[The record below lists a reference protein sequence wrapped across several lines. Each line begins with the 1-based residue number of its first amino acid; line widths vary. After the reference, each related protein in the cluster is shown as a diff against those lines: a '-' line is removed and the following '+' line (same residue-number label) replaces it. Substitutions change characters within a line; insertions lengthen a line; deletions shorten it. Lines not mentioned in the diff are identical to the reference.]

1 MKVSISKRLGRAP
14 AIVSTSEYGHSANME
29 RIMRAQAFQHGADE
43 NMMKAQRVLEINPR
57 HPLVE
62 KLLEGCPEEDSSNNV
77 VEDSVL
83 DAAWML
89 YDMALLNGGFPISES
104 KSYNERMTR
113 ALQMLMGVDDVALSD
128 EIDPPEDDDDEPPE
142 IDMDSNNGINIEDF
156 GSMGDFGGEGFK
168 MDMDSMGDF
177 DGVDI

>member
-1 MKVSISKRLGRAP
+1 
-14 AIVSTSEYGHSANME
+14 ME

-62 KLLEGCPEEDSSNNV
+62 KLLEGCPEEDGSNNV
-77 VEDSVL
+77 VEDSVS